1 MFFLWFFLSPF
12 LHEEAALFYICFD
25 VVIVVN
31 TKYILKL
38 KHTTR
43 DNKARYLV
51 SLSESII
58 WSERITLL
66 SLHNAFFLV
75 VKCIECIPLSYW
87 GIGFGPGWGLCSGV
101 DGRCCENY
109 ALDNEIAFYQELNG
123 KWTQWIKYDGAWL
136 MGLWKHAD
144 SHQSIEH
151 CFLYNHSEDEKV
163 GRMRWKFEMKCHTK
177 QPEFPPASSNGN

>member
-1 MFFLWFFLSPF
+1 MFFCCFFLCHFSAF

-58 WSERITLL
+58 
-66 SLHNAFFLV
+66 
-75 VKCIECIPLSYW
+75 
-87 GIGFGPGWGLCSGV
+87 
-101 DGRCCENY
+101 
-109 ALDNEIAFYQELNG
+109 
-123 KWTQWIKYDGAWL
+123 
-136 MGLWKHAD
+136 
-144 SHQSIEH
+144 
-151 CFLYNHSEDEKV
+151 
-163 GRMRWKFEMKCHTK
+163 
-177 QPEFPPASSNGN
+177 